1 LRQKRGISVR
11 QLPKSGEFY
20 RHFKNKLYQIVTV
33 AKHSETGEQLVIY
46 QALYGDYG
54 VYARPLEMFVSE
66 VDHEKYPEVTQ
77 KYRFEKV
84 EPGADAEVRAQ
95 EQKQVYM
102 DQVEAQEPRQAYTD
116 QTTESQAQKPVC
128 ADQITE
134 AQWQQSDRVEEKEA
148 ASSEP
153 EDFEG
158 GINPKVLEFLDSDDF
173 DERYNILVALR
184 DEIDDQMINTLAVAL
199 DVVIPEGDLDD
210 RYDQL
215 KSCLRTRQRYES
227 NRLR

>member
-1 LRQKRGISVR
+1 MEKEVYIICDRKGENSVR

-20 RHFKNKLYQIVTV
+20 RHFKNKLYQIITV

-46 QALYGDYG
+46 QALYGDFG
-54 VYARPLEMFVSE
+54 VYARPLEMFMSE
-66 VDHEKYPEVTQ
+66 VDHEKYPDVTQ
-77 KYRFEKV
+77 KYRFE
-84 EPGADAEVRAQ
+84 
-95 EQKQVYM
+95 
-102 DQVEAQEPRQAYTD
+102 
-116 QTTESQAQKPVC
+116 
-128 ADQITE
+128 
-134 AQWQQSDRVEEKEA
+134 RVELSSNTVTEIQVKDHTQREYAAENRNLLENSEKQSLADSFEQSENMGL
-148 ASSEP
+148 SSRE
-153 EDFEG
+153 EEYEG
-158 GINPKVLEFLDSDDF
+158 GVNPKVLEFLDSEDF

-215 KSCLRTRQRYES
+215 KMCLRTRQRYES